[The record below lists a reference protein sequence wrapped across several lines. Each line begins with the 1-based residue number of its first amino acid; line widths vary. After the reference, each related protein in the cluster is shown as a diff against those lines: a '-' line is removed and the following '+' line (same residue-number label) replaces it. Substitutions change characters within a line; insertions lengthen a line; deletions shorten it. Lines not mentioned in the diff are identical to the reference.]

1 MISKNI
7 FNNLIFFG
15 KDRISNFLI
24 YGVNFASLSYILII
38 FNVTGNH
45 QLAISIALLQAFLT
59 IITIGLSA
67 NYRSF
72 ALSNFSQKNY
82 LLKLRFLI
90 ILFALTALS
99 VIIFIFNINY
109 PFLLLLLGLRK
120 LLDWFEEVF
129 IINNNSSK
137 LNLYYLTT
145 QILFITFF
153 PFLDFNNN
161 FLLYAYLIIWNL
173 FTIILLFNF
182 YYINL
187 IAITKSSWRFLKSE
201 WILKMTLATLIPTLV
216 GFAYRYRAFKI
227 FDIQTA
233 AKLISSLTVSGAF
246 TSFLIYVFLPEF
258 IFKFGR
264 SKAKKYILG
273 IWAVLLL
280 TGSAIIILI
289 TYLFKNNIESLNLSY
304 KFLIL
309 GIFTGLIYFIS
320 NMYKTFLI
328 QKYNISSLTEE
339 ASISLIVLTFII
351 LSRHTDPLNYYI
363 FLPFIGAIMS
373 LIIYDIRNVYL
384 KKIFGIKNFLYIILF
399 FTCIILIALLLLRH
413 EILFKNLLFNVN
425 SFSLFALIFLFF
437 NRIFKHLFTSF
448 NSLLFLSFIL
458 LSWVML
464 IEKYLHSIDINIFL
478 YIFLIAIVMT
488 QYLFTNICKFINL
501 NFIYHVLFLYLMSS
515 VFFFIL

>member
-1 MISKNI
+1 M
-7 FNNLIFFG
+7 
-15 KDRISNFLI
+15 
-24 YGVNFASLSYILII
+24 
-38 FNVTGNH
+38 GNH
-45 QLAISIALLQAFLT
+45 QLAILIALLQAFLT

-90 ILFALTALS
+90 ILFSLATLS
-99 VIIFIFNINY
+99 VIFFIFNINY

-129 IINNNSSK
+129 IINNNNSSSK

-145 QILFITFF
+145 QILFLTFF
-153 PFLDFNNN
+153 PFLDFSNN

-187 IAITKSSWRFLKSE
+187 IAITKSSWRFLNSE
-201 WILKMTLATLIPTLV
+201 WILKITLATLIPSLV

-233 AKLISSLTVSGAF
+233 AKLISSFALSGAF
-246 TSFLIYVFLPEF
+246 TSFLTYVFLPEF
-258 IFKFGR
+258 IFKLRR

-280 TGSAIIILI
+280 IASAIIILI

-309 GIFTGLIYFIS
+309 GVFTGLIYFIS
-320 NMYKTFLI
+320 NIYKTFLI

-339 ASISLIVLTFII
+339 ASIGLIVLTFII
-351 LSRHTDPLNYYI
+351 LSRHTDTVNYYI
-363 FLPFIGAIMS
+363 FLPFIGAFVS

-384 KKIFGIKNFLYIILF
+384 KKYLVLKIFYTLFYFLP
-399 FTCIILIALLLLRH
+399 
-413 EILFKNLLFNVN
+413 
-425 SFSLFALIFLFF
+425 
-437 NRIFKHLFTSF
+437 
-448 NSLLFLSFIL
+448 
-458 LSWVML
+458 
-464 IEKYLHSIDINIFL
+464 
-478 YIFLIAIVMT
+478 
-488 QYLFTNICKFINL
+488 
-501 NFIYHVLFLYLMSS
+501 VLF
-515 VFFFIL
+515 